1 MAMSHTDNV
10 QDLRGKGLSERD
22 AVLVSMKK
30 TKAEAKSDEAPAP
43 SSMSREMYPYGLR
56 LDLNDDSLEKLKI
69 ESLPKVGKTVQVTAE
84 ARVESVSE
92 RDDTRGGKRRS
103 LELQITKM
111 AVK

>member
-30 TKAEAKSDEAPAP
+30 TKAEATLEDKP
-43 SSMSREMYPYGLR
+43 SPMSREMYPYGLR

>member
-10 QDLRGKGLSERD
+10 RDLRGKGLSERD

-30 TKAEAKSDEAPAP
+30 TKAEATLEDKP
-43 SSMSREMYPYGLR
+43 SPMSREMYPYGLR